1 MAQGLS
7 RLIDWKADK
16 PMPSSRISS
25 LMSASRLRK
34 ITKMSISYKIL
45 CSVQDFPLK
54 NMSCSISID
63 ETEDFNI
70 ITVALKAKAFCLFLR
85 SLGRERT
92 ITAAGPLYTSCA
104 KDLATGWF
112 WGRACEQGAGHFSWR
127 GHGDSCR
134 DSWVAV
140 RGHSLLFN

>member
-1 MAQGLS
+1 
-7 RLIDWKADK
+7 
-16 PMPSSRISS
+16 
-25 LMSASRLRK
+25 MSASRLRK

-70 ITVALKAKAFCLFLR
+70 ITVALKAKAFCLYLR

-104 KDLATGWF
+104 RDLAMG
-112 WGRACEQGAGHFSWR
+112 
-127 GHGDSCR
+127 
-134 DSWVAV
+134 
-140 RGHSLLFN
+140 